1 MFWRRVRS
9 PTAQQQQQDR
19 RGRTGPRA
27 LHKILLYPITDLQCK
42 KYVGLK
48 RIVSWCTVR
57 CSAMEEWWQ
66 RRSRAEFSY
75 PMISFLPSGH

>member
-48 RIVSWCTVR
+48 RIVLQCTVLVCCINVVVFR
-57 CSAMEEWWQ
+57 LDSEIG
-66 RRSRAEFSY
+66 SV
-75 PMISFLPSGH
+75 

>member
-27 LHKILLYPITDLQCK
+27 LHKILLYHITDLQCK

-48 RIVSWCTVR
+48 RIVLQCTCTMLCNGGVV
-57 CSAMEEWWQ
+57 AAQEQ
-66 RRSRAEFSY
+66 GGVQ
-75 PMISFLPSGH
+75 LPDD

>member
-27 LHKILLYPITDLQCK
+27 LHKILLYPITDLHCK

-48 RIVSWCTVR
+48 RIV
-57 CSAMEEWWQ
+57 
-66 RRSRAEFSY
+66 
-75 PMISFLPSGH
+75 L

>member
-27 LHKILLYPITDLQCK
+27 LHKILLYPITDLHCK

-48 RIVSWCTVR
+48 RIVLQCTV
-57 CSAMEEWWQ
+57 
-66 RRSRAEFSY
+66 
-75 PMISFLPSGH
+75 